1 MIKWL
6 SLVFILVLLVT
17 SSLTGQYSTENRRAI
32 GRYES
37 ARMNYQV
44 YNYTAAEAD
53 LLAALEA
60 APSFTEAYLLLGQV
74 YTDTRQIDK
83 SIRAYE
89 QALAIDP
96 VSFPKVMFFLGV
108 NQLSVGLYKDAKKNF
123 EKFLA
128 TGYMTEE
135 LRVQTRK
142 NIIDCEF
149 AIKAM
154 MNPVPF
160 NPINLG
166 PNINSENDEYWPS
179 LSADECILV
188 FTVLLPVKS
197 TDPKFA
203 TYKQEDFYYSTRENG
218 IWSKAKDAGYPLN
231 TTNNEGA
238 QTITGDGQ
246 VMFFTG
252 CMREDGY
259 GLCDIYVSENIGKTW
274 SEPVN
279 IGPVINTGYS
289 EKQPS
294 VSSDGRTLYFISDR
308 PGGYGN
314 YDIWCSHRAEDGSW
328 LAPVNLGD
336 SINTQEIDQSPFIH
350 PDNKTLYFSSDGWPG
365 MGGFDLFV
373 SRIKESGTWSTP
385 VNLGYPINTQFHE
398 EGLIVNA
405 TGNKAY
411 FSSNRVQGK
420 GRDIFEFDLYEK
432 VRPILVSYMKG
443 TVYDAVS
450 LQKLEAEFELID
462 LKTGS
467 VIIKSNSR
475 PVTGQFLICIPAD
488 ADYALN
494 ISKKGYLFYSDNFT
508 MDKVYQQKEPFLID
522 IPLQPL
528 NVGTKTVLRN
538 VFFETDSA
546 NLIDASRI
554 ELDIVLE
561 FLNSNP
567 TLTVEI
573 SGHTDNIGTAAYNQ
587 KLSDKR
593 AASVVQYLRVHGI
606 SENRISS
613 KGYGMSQPVE
623 SNDTPRG
630 RAANRRTELKIL
642 SD

>member
-1 MIKWL
+1 
-6 SLVFILVLLVT
+6 
-17 SSLTGQYSTENRRAI
+17 
-32 GRYES
+32 
-37 ARMNYQV
+37 
-44 YNYTAAEAD
+44 
-53 LLAALEA
+53 
-60 APSFTEAYLLLGQV
+60 
-74 YTDTRQIDK
+74 
-83 SIRAYE
+83 
-89 QALAIDP
+89 
-96 VSFPKVMFFLGV
+96 
-108 NQLSVGLYKDAKKNF
+108 
-123 EKFLA
+123 
-128 TGYMTEE
+128 
-135 LRVQTRK
+135 
-142 NIIDCEF
+142 
-149 AIKAM
+149 
-154 MNPVPF
+154 
-160 NPINLG
+160 
-166 PNINSENDEYWPS
+166 
-179 LSADECILV
+179 
-188 FTVLLPVKS
+188 
-197 TDPKFA
+197 
-203 TYKQEDFYYSTRENG
+203 
-218 IWSKAKDAGYPLN
+218 
-231 TTNNEGA
+231 
-238 QTITGDGQ
+238 
-246 VMFFTG
+246 
-252 CMREDGY
+252 
-259 GLCDIYVSENIGKTW
+259 
-274 SEPVN
+274 
-279 IGPVINTGYS
+279 
-289 EKQPS
+289 
-294 VSSDGRTLYFISDR
+294 
-308 PGGYGN
+308 
-314 YDIWCSHRAEDGSW
+314 
-328 LAPVNLGD
+328 
-336 SINTQEIDQSPFIH
+336 
-350 PDNKTLYFSSDGWPG
+350 
-365 MGGFDLFV
+365 
-373 SRIKESGTWSTP
+373 
-385 VNLGYPINTQFHE
+385 
-398 EGLIVNA
+398 
-405 TGNKAY
+405 
-411 FSSNRVQGK
+411 
-420 GRDIFEFDLYEK
+420 
-432 VRPILVSYMKG
+432 MKG

-528 NVGTKTVLRN
+528 NLGTKTVLRN